1 MNGQRVKGMSA
12 NTEHKAIEAASTATS
27 NLRFAY
33 YPGCSLSGT
42 AVEYGMSTK
51 ALCKLLGIELEEI
64 PDWICCGAT
73 PAHAIRT
80 LFPIALGAR
89 NLALAAKLGMPV
101 LTVCAACFNRLKFAA
116 HELKHNTALREK
128 ISQLPELLDGCSVDQ
143 VSGIN
148 VLHLLSVLSEM
159 YGIERIRGMVK
170 QPLNGLKVACYY
182 GCLLVR
188 PPKVMQFDDPENPQV
203 MDKLIEAIGAEP
215 IEWACKVECC
225 GASLALSRSDLVAER
240 VHLILSD
247 AKARGA
253 QVVCVACPLCHVNLD
268 VYQADADA
276 KAGQKHEMP
285 IVYFT
290 QLMALAFGASVGE
303 IGLNKHMVNPLPVLS
318 AVIKQSQT
326 AA

>member
-1 MNGQRVKGMSA
+1 MSA
-12 NTEHKAIEAASTATS
+12 HMKESTTEAASAS
-27 NLRFAY
+27 CDKLRFAY

-51 ALCKLLGIELEEI
+51 VLCRLLGIELEEI

-89 NLALAAKLGMPV
+89 NLALAAKLGVPI

-116 HELKHNTALREK
+116 YELKHNAMVREK
-128 ISQLPELLDGCSVDQ
+128 ILQLPELLDGCTVDQ
-143 VSGIN
+143 LVDIGIF
-148 VLHLLSVLSEM
+148 HLLSVLRDM
-159 YGIERIRGMVK
+159 YGIERIKGMVK
-170 QPLNGLKVACYY
+170 RPLSGLKVACYY

-188 PPKVMQFDDPENPQV
+188 PPRVMQFDDPENPQM
-203 MDKLIEAIGAEP
+203 MDRLVEAVGAEP
-215 IEWACKVECC
+215 IEWAYKVECC

-253 QVVCVACPLCHVNLD
+253 QVICVACPLCHVNLD
-268 VYQADADA
+268 VYQVDADA
-276 KAGQKHEMP
+276 KAGQKHDMP

-290 QLMALAFGASVGE
+290 QLIALALGASVGE
-303 IGLNKHMVNPLPVLS
+303 LGLNKHMINPLPVLS
-318 AVIKQSQT
+318 AVLKQPQAT
-326 AA
+326 T

>member
-1 MNGQRVKGMSA
+1 MSTHMKH
-12 NTEHKAIEAASTATS
+12 NTVEVTNTMSGI
-27 NLRFAY
+27 NLKFAY

-51 ALCKLLGIELEEI
+51 ALCNLLEIELEEI

-89 NLALAAKLGMPV
+89 NLALAAKLKMPI

-116 HELKHNTALREK
+116 HELKHNSAVREK
-128 ISQLPELLDGCSVDQ
+128 ISQLPELLDGCKVEQLGD
-143 VSGIN
+143 IN
-148 VLHLLSVLSEM
+148 VLHLLSVLHDI
-159 YGIERIRGMVK
+159 YGVERIKGMVK
-170 QPLNGLKVACYY
+170 HSLSGLKVACYY

-188 PPKVMQFDDPENPQV
+188 PPKVMQFDDPENPQL
-203 MDKLIEAIGAEP
+203 MDRLIEAIGAETVD
-215 IEWACKVECC
+215 WAYKVECC
-225 GASLALSRSDLVAER
+225 GASLALSRSELVAER

-253 QVVCVACPLCHVNLD
+253 QVICVACPLCHVNLD
-268 VYQADADA
+268 VYQVDADA
-276 KAGQKHEMP
+276 KAGQKHDMP

-290 QLMALAFGASVGE
+290 QLIALALGASVGE
-303 IGLNKHMVNPLPVLS
+303 VGLNKHMINPIPVLS
-318 AVIKQSQT
+318 AVLKVT
-326 AA
+326 G